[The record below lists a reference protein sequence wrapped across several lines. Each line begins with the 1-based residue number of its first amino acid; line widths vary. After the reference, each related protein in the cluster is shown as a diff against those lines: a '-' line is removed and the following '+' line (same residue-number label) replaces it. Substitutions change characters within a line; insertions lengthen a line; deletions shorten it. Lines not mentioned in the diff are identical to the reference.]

1 MGAITAYFNSGPLL
15 PTFTLTQLG
24 VQAWSVVDVVIE
36 EPRQGEGGGAED
48 ARWRDYSDTTKY
60 SPDFVLTND
69 AMQEVT
75 YLKLLL
81 GGRFI
86 GV

>member
-1 MGAITAYFNSGPLL
+1 MVVDPS
-15 PTFTLTQLG
+15 LTP
-24 VQAWSVVDVVIE
+24 VQAGMRVWSVVDVVIE
-36 EPRQGEGGGAED
+36 EPLHDKDSQSEGD
-48 ARWRDYSDTTKY
+48 ARWKDYSDTTKY

>member
-1 MGAITAYFNSGPLL
+1 MVVDPS
-15 PTFTLTQLG
+15 LTPVEAG
-24 VQAWSVVDVVIE
+24 MRVWSVVDVVIE
-36 EPRQGEGGGAED
+36 EPSQGKDSQGERD
-48 ARWRDYSDTTKY
+48 AGWRDYGDTMKY

-69 AMQEVT
+69 AMQHVT

-81 GGRFI
+81 GGRFT

>member
-1 MGAITAYFNSGPLL
+1 MVVDPSLTPVAMGMR
-15 PTFTLTQLG
+15 
-24 VQAWSVVDVVIE
+24 VWSVVDVVIE
-36 EPRQGEGGGAED
+36 EPLQGKDSQSEGD
-48 ARWRDYSDTTKY
+48 AGWRDYSDTTKY